1 MFMSFLK
8 TESVSLYLSGRKHF
22 PPLLPKL
29 LKVNYN
35 YYYYYLMSDVHTCT
49 YIHTYIHDTY
59 IHNTYMYINTH
70 IQS

>member
-49 YIHTYIHDTY
+49 YIHTYIRTYMIHTY
-59 IHNTYMYINTH
+59 IIH
-70 IQS
+70 ICT